1 MEATTP
7 GIKCIIKTTRI
18 MPTLEEEALLV
29 PIAGDKEARED
40 KEDKDGTQPISGHS
54 PARMLGEI
62 TITTGAVEDRRALG
76 EIHGALQ
83 EAEEWW
89 LVTMLLTQ

>member
-29 PIAGDKEARED
+29 PITGDKEAR
-40 KEDKDGTQPISGHS
+40 EDKDGTQPISGHS